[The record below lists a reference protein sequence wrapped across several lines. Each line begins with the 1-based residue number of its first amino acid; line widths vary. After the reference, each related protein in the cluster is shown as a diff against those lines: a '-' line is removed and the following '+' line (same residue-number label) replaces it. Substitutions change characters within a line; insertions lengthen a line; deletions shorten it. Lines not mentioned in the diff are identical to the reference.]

1 MQAQW
6 KKGYTLSRSRDAPGR
21 DGKPLDSQ
29 RGEASRDSHDNE
41 PPRHPLQVTFFKSL
55 SSRPIQPS
63 VANATLGTLLHHGCD
78 GITGLILVESAP

>member
-6 KKGYTLSRSRDAPGR
+6 KKGYTLSRSRDSPGR

-29 RGEASRDSHDNE
+29 RGEASCDSHDNE
-41 PPRHPLQVTFFKSL
+41 PPRHPLKSL

-78 GITGLILVESAP
+78 GITGLILVKSAP